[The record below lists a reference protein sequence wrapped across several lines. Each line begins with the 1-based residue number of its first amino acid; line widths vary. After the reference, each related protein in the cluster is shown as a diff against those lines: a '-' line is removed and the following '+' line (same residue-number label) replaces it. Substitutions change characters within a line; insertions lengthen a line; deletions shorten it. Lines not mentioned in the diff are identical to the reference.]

1 MFPAILFIF
10 LIFVSF
16 FYNNRNLE
24 KPIEKVLEEDK
35 DNRENFL
42 CKNFIDNNQK
52 YTTIDF
58 FNNLKLEVKGKP
70 CAFSDL
76 QPIEKSLF
84 KINLYEKIEKEL
96 HELLVEE
103 SIKNENKEIL
113 KNFYFKIKKSISQE
127 IDLIYDNYSGSISK
141 IDKMFL
147 ESKK

>member
-10 LIFVSF
+10 LIFVLF

-113 KNFYFKIKKSISQE
+113 KNFYFKIKKSIYQE

>member
-10 LIFVSF
+10 LIFVLF

-113 KNFYFKIKKSISQE
+113 KNFYFKIKKSIYQE
-127 IDLIYDNYSGSISK
+127 IDLIYDNYSGNISK

>member
-1 MFPAILFIF
+1 MLFIF

-16 FYNNRNLE
+16 FYNNRNFE
-24 KPIEKVLEEDK
+24 KPIEKALEEDK
-35 DNRENFL
+35 GNREDFL

-52 YTTIDF
+52 YITIDF

-96 HELLVEE
+96 NELLVEE

-113 KNFYFKIKKSISQE
+113 KNFHFKIKKSISQE
-127 IDLIYDNYSGSISK
+127 IDLIYGNYSGNISK